1 MGFLVSEGPQPGKP
15 ASSVSD
21 RVDGLLSEMRRVE
34 PQRGDDPT
42 VLGNLIYMLEAGRT
56 DVGGLLMWVLK
67 QLTDHPAWL
76 AELQAPSPSSP
87 SAPDEDSL
95 ADRVVKE
102 TLRLEQSEY
111 LYRRV
116 TSDIEIDGYVIPR
129 GWLLRICIRDG
140 HQDPAVFEHPD
151 TFDPDRFLGRKYMH
165 SEYAPFGLFRH
176 MCVGAQ
182 LTQVIARTFVA
193 ELAQGFDCQV
203 VEDGPPEHPRFHW
216 EPSPRF
222 RIRLRERT
230 VVQSCD

>member
-1 MGFLVSEGPQPGKP
+1 
-15 ASSVSD
+15 
-21 RVDGLLSEMRRVE
+21 
-34 PQRGDDPT
+34 
-42 VLGNLIYMLEAGRT
+42 MLFRST

-67 QLTDHPAWL
+67 QLTDHPTWL
-76 AELQAPSPSSP
+76 AELRAPSPSSPSSP

-116 TSDIEIDGYVIPR
+116 TSDIEVGDIVIPK
-129 GWLLRICIRDG
+129 GWLLRVCIRDG
-140 HQDPAVFEHPD
+140 HRDPAVFEHPES
-151 TFDPDRFLGRKYMH
+151 FNPDRFLGRKYLH

-182 LTQVIARTFVA
+182 LTQVIARSFVT
-193 ELAQGFDCQV
+193 EFAQGFDCRA

-216 EPSPRF
+216 EPNPRF
-222 RIRLRERT
+222 RILLSERP
-230 VVQSCD
+230 VVQTCDSQA

>member
-1 MGFLVSEGPQPGKP
+1 
-15 ASSVSD
+15 
-21 RVDGLLSEMRRVE
+21 MRRVE
-34 PQRGDDPT
+34 PQRADDPT

-67 QLTDHPAWL
+67 LLTDHPAWL
-76 AELQAPSPSSP
+76 AALQAPSPSPS

-116 TSDIEIDGYVIPR
+116 TGDIEIGDTVIPK

-140 HQDPAVFEHPD
+140 HQNPAVFEHPES
-151 TFDPDRFLGRKYMH
+151 FDPDRFLGRKYLH
-165 SEYAPFGLFRH
+165 SEYAPFGLFHH

-182 LTQVIARTFVA
+182 LTQVIARTFVT
-193 ELAQGFDCQV
+193 ELAQGFDCRAV
-203 VEDGPPEHPRFHW
+203 ADGPPEHPRFHW

-222 RIRLRERT
+222 RIRLSERP
-230 VVQSCD
+230 VGQSCEPQA